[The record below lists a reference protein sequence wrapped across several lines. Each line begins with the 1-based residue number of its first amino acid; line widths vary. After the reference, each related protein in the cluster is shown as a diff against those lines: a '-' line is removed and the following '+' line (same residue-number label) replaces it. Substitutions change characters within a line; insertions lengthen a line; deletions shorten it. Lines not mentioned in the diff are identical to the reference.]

1 MLALMRDVT
10 RRHVLY
16 IPGFDPVPP
25 RAYRERYRRESTHQ
39 AQISGYELSQGPSGS
54 DARYGWHV
62 QARIEGAEVST
73 DLEVLYWADIVR
85 RSMAGGIGASYL
97 QLVRTAWAYIGSG
110 ALWRLMRLR
119 KGPVIA
125 ALYPVAV
132 LLGQGLLA
140 ILIAGLVGYLTHLGA
155 RFLIKEIVS
164 SSMLL
169 IMLGAGAF
177 WYVTPIAG
185 LFAGWMALI
194 FFLRWCA
201 RRDHLYA
208 WYLMKDYAFSSS
220 LNGAYPPEQEARM
233 RDFSDRI
240 AEVLQ
245 GDADEVLIV
254 GHSSGAYVAVSVL
267 ADLIRSG
274 RVPEDGPVLSL
285 LTLGHVVPM
294 VSFLPRATR
303 LRADLAYLCT
313 RDEITWVDV
322 TAPGDGCSFALCD
335 PVAVSGVAPEGK
347 HWPLVLSAAFSQT
360 LSAKRRATLKWRLFE
375 LHFQYLNAFDNLPD
389 APDAYDYFR
398 ITAGPRT
405 LADRFA
411 SRAPSRSRIER
422 PVNRF
427 TDIAA

>member
-1 MLALMRDVT
+1 MVQVS

-25 RAYRERYRRESTHQ
+25 RAYRERYRREIAAQ
-39 AQISGYELSQGPSGS
+39 ARLSGFEVANGKGPRG
-54 DARYGWHV
+54 ARFGWHV
-62 QARIEGAEVST
+62 DTVMEGAEVAT

-85 RSMAGGIGASYL
+85 KGMAAGIGATYL
-97 QLVRTAWAYIGSG
+97 QLARTAWTYIGSG
-110 ALWRLMRLR
+110 ALFRLMRLR

-125 ALYPVAV
+125 ALYPVVV
-132 LLGQGLLA
+132 LLGQAALAAAIWYLGYFAFHAGSERLLDLILGEALLQPMFGLRGWFGLLV
-140 ILIAGLVGYLTHLGA
+140 VGPACAWL
-155 RFLIKEIVS
+155 
-164 SSMLL
+164 
-169 IMLGAGAF
+169 
-177 WYVTPIAG
+177 
-185 LFAGWMALI
+185 
-194 FFLRWCA
+194 FLRWCA

-233 RDFSDRI
+233 RDFADRI

-245 GDADEVLIV
+245 GDVDEVLVV
-254 GHSSGAYVAVSVL
+254 GHSSGAYIAISVL
-267 ADLIRSG
+267 ADLIRAG
-274 RVPEDGPVLSL
+274 RVPADGPVLSL

-294 VSFLPRATR
+294 VSFLPEATR
-303 LRADLAYLCT
+303 LRADLAFLSVQ
-313 RDEITWVDV
+313 DVPWVDV
-322 TAPGDGCSFALCD
+322 TAPGDGCAFALCD

-347 HWPLVLSAAFSQT
+347 KWPLVISAAFTQT
-360 LSAKRRATLKWRLFE
+360 LSPERQKALKWHLFE

-398 ITAGPRT
+398 ITAGPLT
-405 LADRFA
+405 LADRYA
-411 SRAPSRSRIER
+411 TRAPSRSRIEA